1 MSPALRPPPAPSGPP
16 FFFLICKKDTA
27 QQPDNSFQLST
38 PDTPLRARYVSPPY
52 GMLRHECEPGKD
64 LLTVSFEGFEQKQL
78 DFLERLDRLV
88 SQHCQ
93 TAFKRQARPLL
104 KEGVLKAKLPHDIS
118 ICDADNQ
125 PLTVDDIQSGDSL
138 VPILRISSLWCGG
151 GECGAALKVVRL
163 MRIAQRTPT
172 TQEEIDWAW

>member
-1 MSPALRPPPAPSGPP
+1 MFQMPNITPTG
-16 FFFLICKKDTA
+16 TA
-27 QQPDNSFQLST
+27 KMNAKLSIAYVPDNSFQLST

-64 LLTVSFEGFEQKQL
+64 LLTISFEGFEQKQL
-78 DFLERLDRLV
+78 EYLERVDRLV

-104 KEGVLKAKLPHDIS
+104 KEGVLKAKLPHDVS
-118 ICDADNQ
+118 ICDASGE
-125 PLTVDDIQSGDSL
+125 PLTVDDINSGDSL
-138 VPILRISSLWCGG
+138 VPILRVSSLWCGG
-151 GECGAALKVVRL
+151 GECGAALKIVRL
-163 MRIAQRTPT
+163 MRVAQRTPT